1 MTRQKYMS
9 YETLFH
15 ELSHSLGPGTI
26 TIDGEKTTVSAR
38 LQELYS
44 GIEEGKADVMGAY
57 NVLYMMERGELD
69 ISEKNEFLATYFAGL
84 FRSMRFGIDEA
95 HGMGAAFQY
104 SYFREVKAVSWDDK
118 AKLFTVDYAKLE
130 QAISDL
136 TGKIIVLQG
145 DGDYNAAKAFLDKN
159 AVLDAQAK
167 TVLSNMDDIPV
178 DIRPIY
184 PDKI

>member
-1 MTRQKYMS
+1 
-9 YETLFH
+9 
-15 ELSHSLGPGTI
+15 
-26 TIDGEKTTVSAR
+26 
-38 LQELYS
+38 
-44 GIEEGKADVMGAY
+44 
-57 NVLYMMERGELD
+57 
-69 ISEKNEFLATYFAGL
+69 
-84 FRSMRFGIDEA
+84 
-95 HGMGAAFQY
+95 MGAAFQY